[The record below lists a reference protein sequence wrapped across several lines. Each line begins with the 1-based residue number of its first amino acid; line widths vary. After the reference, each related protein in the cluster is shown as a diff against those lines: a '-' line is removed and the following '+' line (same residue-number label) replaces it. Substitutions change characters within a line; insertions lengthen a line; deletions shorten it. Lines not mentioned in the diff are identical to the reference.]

1 MEKERGAKIIAI
13 VALLIAVVGLTVG
26 YAAYSSTLTIKGTA
40 NVDPASWKVNFD
52 YKNGTNS
59 LTGTTKGHAT
69 EKTAPTLADTTISG
83 FDVTLK
89 APGDSVTYN
98 FLIKNSGTLNARLAN
113 FTMGTLTC
121 APNEGSKISPEDATK
136 LCGELK
142 YTLTYAGA
150 GGSTITTGEILNPNN
165 SKELELKLEWPS
177 ASTLSVSDDVK
188 VTIGT
193 TTFVYEQAE

>member
-1 MEKERGAKIIAI
+1 MEKERGAKVIAI

-26 YAAYSSTLTIKGTA
+26 YAAYSSTLTINGTA
-40 NVDPASWKVNFD
+40 NVDPASWKVNFG
-52 YKNGTNS
+52 YKTGDS
-59 LTGTTKGHAT
+59 LTGTKTGHAT
-69 EKTAPTLADTTISG
+69 ETTAPTLADTTISG

-121 APNEGSKISPEDATK
+121 APNASGSISQEDATK

-142 YTLTYAGA
+142 YTLTYADD
-150 GGSTITTGEILNPNN
+150 STITTGTPLNSND
-165 SKELELKLEWPS
+165 SKELKLKLEWPS

-188 VTIGT
+188 VTIGE

>member
-1 MEKERGAKIIAI
+1 MEKERGAKVIAI

-26 YAAYSSTLTIKGTA
+26 YAAYSSTLNINGTA
-40 NVDPASWKVNFD
+40 NVDPASWKVNFG
-52 YKNGTNS
+52 YKTGDS
-59 LTGTTKGHAT
+59 LTGTTTGHAT
-69 EKTAPTLADTTISG
+69 ETTAPTLADTTISG

-98 FLIKNSGTLNARLAN
+98 FLIKNSGTLNAKLAS

-121 APNEGSKISPEDATK
+121 APNASGSISQEDATN

-142 YTLTYAGA
+142 YTLTYAD
-150 GGSTITTGEILNPNN
+150 GSTITTGTTLDVGN
-165 SKELELKLEWPS
+165 SKELVLKLEWPS
-177 ASTLSVSDDVK
+177 TSTLSVSDDVK

>member
-26 YAAYSSTLTIKGTA
+26 YAAYSSTLTINGTA
-40 NVDPASWKVNFD
+40 TVDPASWKVNFD

-69 EKTAPTLADTTISG
+69 EKTAPTLEDTTISG

-98 FLIKNSGTLNARLAN
+98 FLIKNSGTLNAKLAS

-121 APNEGSKISPEDATK
+121 TPNEGSSISPENATK

-142 YTLTYAGA
+142 YTLTYAG
-150 GGSTITTGEILNPNN
+150 GSTITTDEILNSNN

-177 ASTLSVSDDVK
+177 TSTLSVSDDVK

-193 TTFVYEQAE
+193 TTFVYQQA

>member
-1 MEKERGAKIIAI
+1 MEKERGAKVIAI

-26 YAAYSSTLTIKGTA
+26 YAAYSSTLTINGTA
-40 NVDPASWKVNFD
+40 TVDPASWKVNFD
-52 YKNGTNS
+52 YKKGTTS
-59 LTGTTKGHAT
+59 LTGKTTGHAT
-69 EKTAPTLADTTISG
+69 ETTAPTLADTTISG

-98 FLIKNSGTLNARLAN
+98 FLIKNSGTLNAKLSN

-121 APNEGSKISPEDATK
+121 APNASGSISQEDATE

-142 YTLTYAGA
+142 YTLTYAD
-150 GGSTITTGEILNPNN
+150 GSTITTGTTLNAGD

-177 ASTLSVSDDVK
+177 TSTLSVSDDVK
-188 VTIGT
+188 VTIGQ
-193 TTFVYEQAE
+193 TTFVYQQAE

>member
-1 MEKERGAKIIAI
+1 MEKERGAKVIAI

-26 YAAYSSTLTIKGTA
+26 YAAYSSTLTINGTA
-40 NVDPASWKVNFD
+40 NVDPASWKVNFG
-52 YKNGTNS
+52 YKTGDS
-59 LTGTTKGHAT
+59 LTGTKTGHAT
-69 EKTAPTLADTTISG
+69 ETTAPTLADTTISG

-121 APNEGSKISPEDATK
+121 APNEGSNISPEDATK

-142 YTLTYAGA
+142 YTLTYAG
-150 GGSTITTGEILNPNN
+150 GSTITTDEILKPNN

-188 VTIGT
+188 VTIGE

>member
-26 YAAYSSTLTIKGTA
+26 YAAYSSTLTINGTA
-40 NVDPASWKVNFD
+40 TVDPASWKVNFD
-52 YKNGTNS
+52 YKTGDS
-59 LTGTTKGHAT
+59 LTGTTTGHAT
-69 EKTAPTLADTTISG
+69 ETTAPTLADTTISG

-89 APGDSVTYN
+89 AHGDSVTYN
-98 FLIKNSGTLNARLAN
+98 FLIKNSGTLNAELAN

-121 APNEGSKISPEDATK
+121 APNASSSISQEDATK

-142 YTLTYAGA
+142 YTLTYAD
-150 GGSTITTGEILNPNN
+150 GSTITTGTTLNSND

-188 VTIGT
+188 VTIGA
-193 TTFVYEQAE
+193 TTFVYEQA

>member
-1 MEKERGAKIIAI
+1 MEKERGAKVIAI

-26 YAAYSSTLTIKGTA
+26 YAAYSSTLTINGTA
-40 NVDPASWKVNFD
+40 NVDPASWKVNFG
-52 YKNGTNS
+52 YKTGNS
-59 LTGTTKGHAT
+59 LTGTIKGHAT
-69 EKTAPTLADTTISG
+69 ETTAPTLADTTISG

-98 FLIKNSGTLNARLAN
+98 FLIKNSGTLNAKLAN

-121 APNEGSKISPEDATK
+121 APNASGSISQEDATE

-142 YTLTYAGA
+142 YTLTYADD
-150 GGSTITTGEILNPNN
+150 STITTGTPLNSND
-165 SKELELKLEWPS
+165 SKELKLKLEWPS

-188 VTIGT
+188 VTIGE

>member
-1 MEKERGAKIIAI
+1 MEKERGAKVIAI

-26 YAAYSSTLTIKGTA
+26 YAAYSSTLTINGTA

-52 YKNGTNS
+52 YKNGTTS

-69 EKTAPTLADTTISG
+69 ENTAPKLADTTISE

-98 FLIKNSGTLNARLAN
+98 FLIKNSGTLNAKLAN

-121 APNEGSKISPEDATK
+121 APNASSSISQEDATE

-142 YTLTYAGA
+142 YTLTYA

-188 VTIGT
+188 VTIGA

>member
-1 MEKERGAKIIAI
+1 MEKERGAKVIAI

-26 YAAYSSTLTIKGTA
+26 YAAYSSTLTINGTA
-40 NVDPASWKVNFD
+40 NVDPASWKVNFG
-52 YKNGTNS
+52 YKTGDS
-59 LTGTTKGHAT
+59 LTGTIKGHAT
-69 EKTAPTLADTTISG
+69 ETTAPTLADTTISG

-136 LCGELK
+136 LCGELN
-142 YTLTYAGA
+142 YTLTYADD
-150 GGSTITTGEILNPNN
+150 STITTGTPLNFND
-165 SKELELKLEWPS
+165 SKELKLKLEWPS

-188 VTIGT
+188 VTIGE

>member
-1 MEKERGAKIIAI
+1 MEKERGAKVIAI

-26 YAAYSSTLTIKGTA
+26 YAAYSSTLTINGTA
-40 NVDPASWKVNFD
+40 TVDPASWKVNFD
-52 YKNGTNS
+52 YKNGNS
-59 LTGTTKGHAT
+59 LTGTIKGHAT
-69 EKTAPTLADTTISG
+69 ENTAPTLEDTTISG
-83 FDVTLK
+83 FDVTLT

-98 FLIKNSGTLNARLAN
+98 FLIKNSGTLNAKLAN

-121 APNEGSKISPEDATK
+121 APNASSNISQADATK

-142 YTLTYAGA
+142 YTLTYADD
-150 GGSTITTGEILNPNN
+150 STITTGTPLNSND
-165 SKELELKLEWPS
+165 SKELKLKLEWPS

>member
-26 YAAYSSTLTIKGTA
+26 YAAYSSTLTINGTA
-40 NVDPASWKVNFD
+40 TVDPASWKVNFD
-52 YKNGTNS
+52 YKTGDS
-59 LTGTTKGHAT
+59 LTGTTTGHAT
-69 EKTAPTLADTTISG
+69 ETTAPTLADTTISG

-98 FLIKNSGTLNARLAN
+98 FLIKNSGTLNAELAN

-121 APNEGSKISPEDATK
+121 APNASSSISQEDATK

-142 YTLTYAGA
+142 YTLTYAD
-150 GGSTITTGEILNPNN
+150 GSTITTGTTLNSND

-177 ASTLSVSDDVK
+177 TSTLSVSDDVK
-188 VTIGT
+188 VTIGA
-193 TTFVYEQAE
+193 TTFVYEQA

>member
-26 YAAYSSTLTIKGTA
+26 YAAYSSTLTINGTA
-40 NVDPASWKVNFD
+40 NVDPASWKVNFG
-52 YKNGTNS
+52 YKTGNS
-59 LTGTTKGHAT
+59 LTGTIKGHAT
-69 EKTAPTLADTTISG
+69 ETTAPTLADTTISG

-98 FLIKNSGTLNARLAN
+98 FLIKNSGTLNAKLAN

-121 APNEGSKISPEDATK
+121 APNASSSISPEDATK

-142 YTLTYAGA
+142 YTLTYADD
-150 GGSTITTGEILNPNN
+150 STITTGTPLNSND
-165 SKELELKLEWPS
+165 SKELKLKLEWPS

-188 VTIGT
+188 VTIGE

>member
-26 YAAYSSTLTIKGTA
+26 YAAYSSTLTINGNA
-40 NVDPASWKVNFD
+40 NVDPASWKVNFG
-52 YKNGTNS
+52 YKTGDS
-59 LTGTTKGHAT
+59 LTGTINGHAT
-69 EKTAPTLADTTISG
+69 ENTAPTLADTTISG

-121 APNEGSKISPEDATK
+121 APNEGSSISPENATK

-142 YTLTYAGA
+142 YTLTYA

>member
-52 YKNGTNS
+52 YKTGTTS
-59 LTGTTKGHAT
+59 LTGKTTGHAT
-69 EKTAPTLADTTISG
+69 ENTAPTLADTTISG

-98 FLIKNSGTLNARLAN
+98 FLIKNSGTLNAELAN

-121 APNEGSKISPEDATK
+121 APNEGSNISQEDATK

-142 YTLTYAGA
+142 YTLAYADGK
-150 GGSTITTGEILNPNN
+150 TITTGTTLNPND

-177 ASTLSVSDDVK
+177 TSTLSVSNDVK

-193 TTFVYEQAE
+193 TTFVYQQA

>member
-13 VALLIAVVGLTVG
+13 VALLIAVVDLIVG
-26 YAAYSSTLTIKGTA
+26 YDAYSSTLTINGTA
-40 NVDPASWKVNFD
+40 TVDPASWKVNFD
-52 YKNGTNS
+52 YKTGDS
-59 LTGTTKGHAT
+59 LTGKANGHAT
-69 EKTAPTLADTTISG
+69 ETTAPTLADTTISG

-98 FLIKNSGTLNARLAN
+98 FLIKNSGTLNAELAN

-121 APNEGSKISPEDATK
+121 APNASSSISQEDATK

-142 YTLTYAGA
+142 YTLTYAD
-150 GGSTITTGEILNPNN
+150 GSTITTGTTLNSND

-177 ASTLSVSDDVK
+177 TSTLSVSDDVK

-193 TTFVYEQAE
+193 TTFVYQQAQ

>member
-1 MEKERGAKIIAI
+1 MEKERGAKVIAI

-26 YAAYSSTLTIKGTA
+26 YAAYSSTLSINGTA
-40 NVDPASWKVNFD
+40 TVDPASWKVNFG
-52 YKNGTNS
+52 YKTGDS
-59 LTGTTKGHAT
+59 LTGTTTGHAT
-69 EKTAPTLADTTISG
+69 ETTAPKLADTTISE

-98 FLIKNSGTLNARLAN
+98 FLIKNSGTLNAKLAN

-121 APNEGSKISPEDATK
+121 APNASSSISPEDATK
-136 LCGELK
+136 LCGELT
-142 YTLTYAGA
+142 YTLTYAD
-150 GGSTITTGEILNPNN
+150 GSTITTDTTLDAGD
-165 SKELELKLEWPS
+165 SKELVLKLEWPS

-188 VTIGT
+188 VTIGA

>member
-1 MEKERGAKIIAI
+1 MEKERGAKVIAI

-26 YAAYSSTLTIKGTA
+26 YAAYSSTLNINGTA
-40 NVDPASWKVNFD
+40 NVDPASWKVNFG
-52 YKNGTNS
+52 YKTGNS
-59 LTGTTKGHAT
+59 LTGTIKGHAT
-69 EKTAPTLADTTISG
+69 ETTAPTLEDTTISG

-98 FLIKNSGTLNARLAN
+98 FLIKNSGTLNAKLAS

-121 APNEGSKISPEDATK
+121 APNASSSISPEDATK

-142 YTLTYAGA
+142 YTLTYA

-188 VTIGT
+188 VTIGA

>member
-1 MEKERGAKIIAI
+1 MEKERGAKVIAI

-26 YAAYSSTLTIKGTA
+26 YAAYSSTLTINGTA

-52 YKNGTNS
+52 YKNETTS
-59 LTGTTKGHAT
+59 LTGTTTGHAT
-69 EKTAPTLADTTISG
+69 ETTAPTLADTTISG

-98 FLIKNSGTLNARLAN
+98 FLIKNSGTLNAELAN

-121 APNEGSKISPEDATK
+121 APNEGGKILPEDATK
-136 LCGELK
+136 LCGQLK
-142 YTLTYAGA
+142 YTLTYAD
-150 GGSTITTGEILNPNN
+150 GSTITTGTTLDAGN
-165 SKELELKLEWPS
+165 SKELVLKLEWPS
-177 ASTLSVSDDVK
+177 TSTLSVSDDVK

-193 TTFVYEQAE
+193 TTFLYQQA

>member
-1 MEKERGAKIIAI
+1 MEKERGAKVIAI

-26 YAAYSSTLTIKGTA
+26 YAAYSSTLTINGTA
-40 NVDPASWKVNFD
+40 TVDPASWKVNFG
-52 YKNGTNS
+52 YKTGDS
-59 LTGTTKGHAT
+59 LTGKTTGYAT
-69 EKTAPTLADTTISG
+69 ENTAPKLADTTISG

-98 FLIKNSGTLNARLAN
+98 FLIKNSGTLNAKLAN

-121 APNEGSKISPEDATK
+121 APNEGSNISQEDATK

-193 TTFVYEQAE
+193 TTFVYQQA

>member
-26 YAAYSSTLTIKGTA
+26 YAAYSSTLTINGTA
-40 NVDPASWKVNFD
+40 TVDPASWKVNFG
-52 YKNGTNS
+52 YKTGNS
-59 LTGTTKGHAT
+59 LTGTINGHAT
-69 EKTAPTLADTTISG
+69 ENTAPTLADTTISG

-98 FLIKNSGTLNARLAN
+98 FLIKNSGTLNAKLAN

-121 APNEGSKISPEDATK
+121 APNASSSISQEDATE

-142 YTLTYAGA
+142 YTLTYAD
-150 GGSTITTGEILNPNN
+150 GSTITTDTTLDAGG
-165 SKELELKLEWPS
+165 SKELVLKLEWPS
-177 ASTLSVSDDVK
+177 TSTLSVSDDVK

-193 TTFVYEQAE
+193 TTFVYQQA

>member
-26 YAAYSSTLTIKGTA
+26 YAAYSSTLTINGTA
-40 NVDPASWKVNFD
+40 TVDPASWKVNFD
-52 YKNGTNS
+52 YKNGTTS
-59 LTGTTKGHAT
+59 LTGTKTGHAT
-69 EKTAPTLADTTISG
+69 ETTAPTLADTTISG

-121 APNEGSKISPEDATK
+121 APNEGSKITPEDATK

-142 YTLTYAGA
+142 YTLAYAD
-150 GGSTITTGEILNPNN
+150 GSTITTGTPLNSND
-165 SKELELKLEWPS
+165 SKELKLKLEWPS

-188 VTIGT
+188 VTIGE

>member
-1 MEKERGAKIIAI
+1 MEKERGAKVIAI

-26 YAAYSSTLTIKGTA
+26 YAAYSSTLTINGTA
-40 NVDPASWKVNFD
+40 TVDPASWKVNFG
-52 YKNGTNS
+52 YKDGTTS
-59 LTGTTKGHAT
+59 LTGTKTGHAT
-69 EKTAPTLADTTISG
+69 ETTAPTLADTTISG

-98 FLIKNSGTLNARLAN
+98 FLIKNSGTLNAELAS

-121 APNEGSKISPEDATK
+121 APNASSNISQEDATE

-142 YTLTYAGA
+142 YTLTYAD
-150 GGSTITTGEILNPNN
+150 GSTITTGTTLDAGD
-165 SKELELKLEWPS
+165 SKELVLKLEWPS
-177 ASTLSVSDDVK
+177 TSTLSVSDDVK

-193 TTFVYEQAE
+193 TTFLYQQA

>member
-1 MEKERGAKIIAI
+1 MEKERGAKVIAI

-26 YAAYSSTLTIKGTA
+26 YAAYSSTLTINGTA
-40 NVDPASWKVNFD
+40 TVDPASWKVNFG
-52 YKNGTNS
+52 YKTGDS
-59 LTGTTKGHAT
+59 LTGTTTGHAT
-69 EKTAPTLADTTISG
+69 ETTAPTLKDTTISG

-121 APNEGSKISPEDATK
+121 APNASGSISQEDATE

-142 YTLTYAGA
+142 YTLTYADD
-150 GGSTITTGEILNPNN
+150 STITTGTPLNSND
-165 SKELELKLEWPS
+165 SKELKLEWPS

>member
-1 MEKERGAKIIAI
+1 MEKERGAKVIAI

-26 YAAYSSTLTIKGTA
+26 YAAYSSTLTINGTA
-40 NVDPASWKVNFD
+40 NVDPASWKVNFG
-52 YKNGTNS
+52 YKTGDS
-59 LTGTTKGHAT
+59 LTGTINGHAT
-69 EKTAPTLADTTISG
+69 ENTAPTLADTTISG

-98 FLIKNSGTLNARLAN
+98 FLIKNSGTLNAKLAN

-121 APNEGSKISPEDATK
+121 APNASSSISPEDATK
-136 LCGELK
+136 LCGELT
-142 YTLTYAGA
+142 YTLTYAD
-150 GGSTITTGEILNPNN
+150 GSTITTDTTLDAGN
-165 SKELELKLEWPS
+165 SKELVLKLEWPS

-193 TTFVYEQAE
+193 TTFVYQQA

>member
-1 MEKERGAKIIAI
+1 MEKERGAKVIAI

-26 YAAYSSTLTIKGTA
+26 YAAYSSTLTINGTA
-40 NVDPASWKVNFD
+40 NVDPASWKVNFG
-52 YKNGTNS
+52 YKTGNS
-59 LTGTTKGHAT
+59 LTGTINGHAT
-69 EKTAPTLADTTISG
+69 ENTAPTLADTTISG

-121 APNEGSKISPEDATK
+121 APNEGGKISPEDATN

-142 YTLTYAGA
+142 YTLTYADD
-150 GGSTITTGEILNPNN
+150 STITTGTTLNSND
-165 SKELELKLEWPS
+165 SKELKLKLEWPS

-188 VTIGT
+188 VTIGE

>member
-1 MEKERGAKIIAI
+1 MEKERGAKVIAI

-26 YAAYSSTLTIKGTA
+26 YAAYSSTLTINGTA
-40 NVDPASWKVNFD
+40 NVDPASWKVNFG
-52 YKNGTNS
+52 YKTGDS
-59 LTGTTKGHAT
+59 LTGTIKGHAT
-69 EKTAPTLADTTISG
+69 ETTAPTLADTTISG

-98 FLIKNSGTLNARLAN
+98 FLIKNSGTLNAKLAN

-121 APNEGSKISPEDATK
+121 APNASGSISQEAATK

-142 YTLTYAGA
+142 YTLTYAD
-150 GGSTITTGEILNPNN
+150 GSTITTDTPLDAGD
-165 SKELELKLEWPS
+165 SKELVLKLEWPS

-193 TTFVYEQAE
+193 TTFVYQQA

>member
-40 NVDPASWKVNFD
+40 TVDPASWKVKFD
-52 YKNGTNS
+52 YKTGSS
-59 LTGTTKGHAT
+59 LTGKTNGHAV
-69 EKTAPTLADTTISG
+69 ENTAPTLADTTISG

-121 APNEGSKISPEDATK
+121 APKEGSNISQEDATK
-136 LCGELK
+136 LCGELT

-193 TTFVYEQAE
+193 TTFLYEQA

>member
-1 MEKERGAKIIAI
+1 MEKERGAKVIAI

-26 YAAYSSTLTIKGTA
+26 YAAYSSTLTINGTA
-40 NVDPASWKVNFD
+40 NVDPASWKVNFG
-52 YKNGTNS
+52 YKTGDS
-59 LTGTTKGHAT
+59 LTGTIKGHAT
-69 EKTAPTLADTTISG
+69 ETTAPTLADTTISG

-98 FLIKNSGTLNARLAN
+98 FLIKNSGTLNAKLAS

-121 APNEGSKISPEDATK
+121 APNEGSNISQEDATE

-142 YTLTYAGA
+142 YTLTYADD
-150 GGSTITTGEILNPNN
+150 STITTGTPLNSND
-165 SKELELKLEWPS
+165 SKELKLKLEWPS

-188 VTIGT
+188 VTIGA